1 MNTVIFLCGA
11 HSVVFAIF
19 HIFFWK
25 LFGWKTELPKMT
37 IANRAIIQ
45 IFNVLAIFV
54 FLFMALL
61 CFGYKDELTGTSL
74 GRVILGFCA
83 GFWLIRLVL
92 QFIYLRFNTW
102 AIHTLSVLF
111 FVGFLL
117 FLLPL
122 ILN

>member
-1 MNTVIFLCGA
+1 
-11 HSVVFAIF
+11 
-19 HIFFWK
+19 
-25 LFGWKTELPKMT
+25 MT

-92 QFIYLRFNTW
+92 QFIFLRFNTW

>member
-61 CFGYKDELTGTSL
+61 CFGYKD
-74 GRVILGFCA
+74 
-83 GFWLIRLVL
+83 
-92 QFIYLRFNTW
+92 
-102 AIHTLSVLF
+102 
-111 FVGFLL
+111 
-117 FLLPL
+117 
-122 ILN
+122 